1 MPIFQKLGVMML
13 NKWFKVLLVAL
24 ALISV
29 TFWVMNYKQKSQRV
43 QDTGYELYSMIE
55 ELKAK
60 HYELND
66 SILKSALYRIYNND
80 IITQDISN
88 LNSQIELLQKSEIYT
103 TTEYPKTKRFL
114 NHLIFDQKEYNDNIE
129 LFKRENGK
137 IKNSFSFITSS
148 LEHLSNLKK
157 EDSQKLLNI
166 ISHLTTIKSS
176 MELDEKNDV
185 EIDIDFL
192 DKVETV
198 DEHDNKTYLELY
210 KTHINLLKKSLPSY
224 MHLINKIIKDD
235 AIENDFTVL
244 KNGIKSEN
252 INVLSK
258 LDLEYYSILGFSLL
272 TLLII
277 VYYIF
282 LSESEK
288 QRIIKLQESYKKSV
302 TTDFLTGLKNR
313 NAYLEAIEK
322 NKNSVVI
329 LFDITDFSSINN
341 LYGIEIG
348 DFILKSLGEK
358 LKSNIG
364 CIKDTDIFK
373 VGADQFAIIML
384 GYPIEEA
391 YIIATNIVEVVER
404 SNYKYDGLE
413 QEIFIQLQAGVSA
426 EKPFLINAMLALKSI
441 SKDYSEKVAIF
452 DNSLNNRQEIQKNID
467 MIKKIK
473 YAINNDNI
481 AMLFQ
486 PLVNLKTK
494 EITKHEALV
503 RIKDEDEDKY
513 ISPFFFLE
521 LSKKAKLYSQ
531 ITHEVIVKSI
541 QAVIEHNVSISLN
554 LSIDDIM
561 HKGTHDFILGTLQ
574 NNQDIAKKL
583 TFELLESEEIKDFSA
598 LKEFIQKVKSFGVL
612 IAIDDFGSGYSNY
625 NYLLELDVDILKIDG
640 SLIKNIDKS
649 ENNQLVVKSIVEFA
663 KLADIKT
670 VAEFVS
676 SAEIEKVITE
686 LGIDYGQGYYYSEP
700 KLLT

>member
-1 MPIFQKLGVMML
+1 ML
-13 NKWFKVLLVAL
+13 SKWFKVLLVVL

-29 TFWVMNYKQKSQRV
+29 TFWVLNYKQKSQRV
-43 QDTGYELYSMIE
+43 QDTGYELYAMIE
-55 ELKAK
+55 ELKVK
-60 HYELND
+60 HHELND
-66 SILKSALYRIYNND
+66 AILKSALYRIYNND
-80 IITQDISN
+80 IITQDIKN
-88 LNSQIELLQKSEIYT
+88 IDDQTELLQKSEIYT
-103 TTEYPKTKRFL
+103 TAEYPKTKEFL
-114 NHLIFDQKEYNDNIE
+114 NTLIFDQKEYNDNIE

-157 EDSQKLLNI
+157 KDSQKLLNI

-176 MELDEKNDV
+176 MEIDANDDV
-185 EIDIDFL
+185 EINIDFL
-192 DKVETV
+192 NEIETV
-198 DEHDNKTYLELY
+198 GENDKMYVNLY

-235 AIENDFTVL
+235 AVENDFTIL
-244 KNGIKSEN
+244 INAIKSEN
-252 INVLSK
+252 LTVLSK
-258 LDLEYYSILGFSLL
+258 LDFEYYAILVFSLL

-282 LSESEK
+282 LSESER
-288 QRIIKLQESYKKSV
+288 QRIIKLQESYKESV

-322 NKNSVVI
+322 NKSSVII

-348 DFILKSLGEK
+348 DFVLKNLGEK
-358 LKSNIG
+358 LKSNIE

-373 VGADQFAIIML
+373 VGADQFAIIMV
-384 GYPIEEA
+384 GYTLEEA
-391 YIIATNIVEVVER
+391 YIIAANIVEVAER

-413 QEIFIQLQAGVSA
+413 QEISIQLQAGISA
-426 EKPFLINAMLALKSI
+426 AKPFLINAMLALKSI

-452 DNSLNNRQEIQKNID
+452 DDSLNNKQEIQKNID

-481 AMLFQ
+481 TMLFQ

-494 EITKHEALV
+494 EVAKHEALV

-541 QAVIEHNVSISLN
+541 QAVIENNVPISLN

-561 HKGTHDFILGTLQ
+561 HKGTHNFILTTLQ
-574 NNQDIAKKL
+574 NNPDIAKKL
-583 TFELLESEEIKDFSA
+583 TFELLESEEIKDFPA

>member
-1 MPIFQKLGVMML
+1 ML
-13 NKWFKVLLVAL
+13 SKWFKVLLVVL

-43 QDTGYELYSMIE
+43 QDTGYELYTMIE
-55 ELKAK
+55 ELNTKYK
-60 HYELND
+60 ELD
-66 SILKSALYRIYNND
+66 DTILKSALYRIYNND
-80 IITQDISN
+80 IITQGIKN
-88 LNSQIELLQKSEIYT
+88 LDNQIELLQKSEIYT
-103 TTEYPKTKRFL
+103 TTEYPKTKEFL
-114 NHLIFDQKEYNDNIE
+114 NNLIFDQKEYNDNIE

-157 EDSQKLLNI
+157 KDSQKLLNI

-176 MELDEKNDV
+176 MALDANDDV

-192 DKVETV
+192 DNIETI
-198 DEHDNKTYLELY
+198 DEYDKTYVKLY
-210 KTHINLLKKSLPSY
+210 KTHINLLKKSLPNY

-235 AIENDFTVL
+235 TVENDFTVL

-258 LDLEYYSILGFSLL
+258 LNLEYYSILGFSLL

-288 QRIIKLQESYKKSV
+288 QRIIKLQKSYKKSV

-322 NKNSVVI
+322 NKNSIII

-348 DFILKSLGEK
+348 DFVLKSLGEK
-358 LKSNIG
+358 LRSNIE

-384 GYPIEEA
+384 GYTLEEA
-391 YIIATNIVEVVER
+391 YIIATNIVEVAER

-413 QEIFIQLQAGVSA
+413 QEISIQLQAGISA
-426 EKPFLINAMLALKSI
+426 AKPFLINAMLALKSI
-441 SKDYSEKVAIF
+441 SKDYSEKVALF
-452 DNSLNNRQEIQKNID
+452 DNSLNNKQEIQKNID

-481 AMLFQ
+481 TMLFQ

-494 EITKHEALV
+494 EVAKHEALV

-541 QAVIEHNVSISLN
+541 QAVIENNVPISLN

-561 HKGTHDFILGTLQ
+561 HKGTHNFILTTLQ
-574 NNQDIAKKL
+574 NNPEIAKKL
-583 TFELLESEEIKDFSA
+583 TFELLESEEIKDFPA
-598 LKEFIQKVKSFGVL
+598 LKEFIQKVKSFGVS

>member
-1 MPIFQKLGVMML
+1 MATFQKLGVKML
-13 NKWFKVLLVAL
+13 SKWFKVLLVVL

-29 TFWVMNYKQKSQRV
+29 TFWVLNYKQKSQRV
-43 QDTGYELYSMIE
+43 QDTGYELYAMIE
-55 ELKAK
+55 ELKVK
-60 HYELND
+60 HHELND
-66 SILKSALYRIYNND
+66 AILKSALYRIYNND
-80 IITQDISN
+80 IITQDIKN
-88 LNSQIELLQKSEIYT
+88 IDDQTELLQKSEIYT
-103 TTEYPKTKRFL
+103 TAEYPKTKEFL
-114 NHLIFDQKEYNDNIE
+114 NTLIFDQKEYNDNIE

-157 EDSQKLLNI
+157 KDSQKLLNI

-176 MELDEKNDV
+176 MEIDANDDV
-185 EIDIDFL
+185 EINIDFL
-192 DKVETV
+192 NEIETV
-198 DEHDNKTYLELY
+198 GENDKMYVNLY

-235 AIENDFTVL
+235 AVENDFTIL
-244 KNGIKSEN
+244 INAIKSEN
-252 INVLSK
+252 LTVLSK
-258 LDLEYYSILGFSLL
+258 LDFEYYAILVFSLL

-282 LSESEK
+282 LSESER
-288 QRIIKLQESYKKSV
+288 QRIIKLQESYKESV

-322 NKNSVVI
+322 NKSSVII

-348 DFILKSLGEK
+348 DFVLKNLGEK
-358 LKSNIG
+358 LKSNIE

-373 VGADQFAIIML
+373 VGADQFAIIMV
-384 GYPIEEA
+384 GYTLEEA
-391 YIIATNIVEVVER
+391 YIIAANIVEVAER

-413 QEIFIQLQAGVSA
+413 QEISIQLQAGISA
-426 EKPFLINAMLALKSI
+426 AKPFLINAMLALKSI

-452 DNSLNNRQEIQKNID
+452 DDSLNNKQEIQKNID

-481 AMLFQ
+481 TMLFQ

-494 EITKHEALV
+494 EVAKHEALV

-541 QAVIEHNVSISLN
+541 QAVIENNVPISLN

-561 HKGTHDFILGTLQ
+561 HKGTHNFILTTLQ
-574 NNQDIAKKL
+574 NNPDIAKKL
-583 TFELLESEEIKDFSA
+583 TFELLESEEIKDFPA